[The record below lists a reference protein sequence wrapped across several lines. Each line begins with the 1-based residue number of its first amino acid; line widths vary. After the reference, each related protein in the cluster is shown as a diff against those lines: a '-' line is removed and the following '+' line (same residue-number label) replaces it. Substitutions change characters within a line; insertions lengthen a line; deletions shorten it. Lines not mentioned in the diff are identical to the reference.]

1 MGWAQRWRR
10 ARVRYRWLDHLVRAV
25 DRYIEHSGYQYVGAI
40 TYFSVLSVVPIMMV
54 GFSTAGFVLAGSPD
68 LLTQLRIGVGNVVP
82 RPLVGEVG
90 TLVDGLIDQRTHI
103 GVLGLVVGLYSGW
116 NWMNALRD
124 ALTAMWDQHRV
135 DQPLLRVVV
144 RDGLALLGLVPAIA
158 VSFGLTA
165 VGGSVGG
172 WLLRL
177 AGIEDTLGATVLLRL
192 STVVLALTA
201 DWLVFL
207 WVLTKLPRRPVG
219 LRSAVRGAAAAAV
232 GFEALKLAG
241 NVYLGII
248 GGSPTG
254 VAFGSVIGLLVFIS
268 LVSRL
273 LIFIAAWTA
282 TGSDTAARQPVAPPG
297 PAVIR
302 VTAAERA
309 NPLVPAAVGAA
320 FGALLTTVFRRKRK

>member
-1 MGWAQRWRR
+1 M
-10 ARVRYRWLDHLVRAV
+10 